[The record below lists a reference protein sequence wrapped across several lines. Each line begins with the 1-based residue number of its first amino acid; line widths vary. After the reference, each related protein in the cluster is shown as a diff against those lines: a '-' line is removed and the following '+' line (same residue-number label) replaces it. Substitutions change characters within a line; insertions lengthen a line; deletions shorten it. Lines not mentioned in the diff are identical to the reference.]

1 MGNDQMSC
9 AGVALVIPGNSTQQP
24 NNSTESTVPPHWVF
38 TQVDRPELPKT
49 QAQDSAAFDPAAAD
63 HGLRQLALVAEDRVK
78 VRRQVTLDDGTVAWL
93 QLARG
98 TVLRPGD
105 RLRTAQ
111 GDCCRVVAQP
121 EPVLTVR
128 SPDRLSLLQA
138 AYHLGNRH
146 APLEIAIDYLRLAPD
161 PTLKD
166 LLERRGLQV
175 IEEIAPFLPDPGAY
189 ATVDR
194 AHHAHNHHHDHAHS
208 HHHE

>member
-1 MGNDQMSC
+1 M
-9 AGVALVIPGNSTQQP
+9 P
-24 NNSTESTVPPHWVF
+24 NGASL
-38 TQVDRPELPKT
+38 RRL
-49 QAQDSAAFDPAAAD
+49 AAIAD
-63 HGLRQLALVAEDRVK
+63 DRVK
-78 VRRQVTLDDGTVAWL
+78 VRRQVTLDDGTIAWL

-105 RLRTAQ
+105 RLRTAE
-111 GDCCRVVAQP
+111 GDCCWVVTQP

-128 SPDRLSLLQA
+128 SADPLALLQA

-166 LLERRGLQV
+166 LLERRGLTV
-175 IEEIAPFLPDPGAY
+175 IEEIAPFVPDPGAY
-189 ATVDR
+189 VQSDR
-194 AHHAHNHHHDHAHS
+194 PHHASHHHDHAH

>member
-1 MGNDQMSC
+1 LS
-9 AGVALVIPGNSTQQP
+9 PGNSIQP
-24 NNSTESTVPPHWVF
+24 PDPAEPTGPNRWVF
-38 TQVDRPELPKT
+38 VHVDRPDQPMPPDPLPPGSPRREL
-49 QAQDSAAFDPAAAD
+49 AAIAD
-63 HGLRQLALVAEDRVK
+63 DRVK

-105 RLRTAQ
+105 RLRTAE
-111 GDCCRVVAQP
+111 GDCCWVVAQP

-128 SPDRLSLLQA
+128 SADPLALLQA

-166 LLERRGLQV
+166 LLERRGLTV
-175 IEEIAPFLPDPGAY
+175 IEEVAPFVPDPGAY
-189 ATVDR
+189 AGTHAGPHPTGNRSHAHPHPHPHAHDHHTAH
-194 AHHAHNHHHDHAHS
+194 AHHAH
-208 HHHE
+208 E